1 MVSLWSF
8 CCWKTETNCAAGC
21 RTCPPYSV
29 LERLGMFF
37 GETLMLFSRHLLAH
51 FAALWLWTVC
61 YHPLIHPVC
70 ACVCV
75 CVLVV
80 LTGIFLHLLIA
91 CYTPYLTQNA
101 DSHSFPLT
109 NILFLSLSL
118 FLPLFFYLFGLYFSY
133 LLLFL
138 FVFTHP
144 FVFFFICYFLGCNG
158 WSDVVS
164 VLFSFFFLASLFLL
178 AKQEVEL
185 YKYGMCQQTLSR
197 FLSFTKRISKRPCA
211 IYHFKTIR
219 GLFN

>member
-70 ACVCV
+70 AYVCV
-75 CVLVV
+75 SGADWHFSPSVNRLLHSLSDTERR
-80 LTGIFLHLLIA
+80 LTLISTHQ
-91 CYTPYLTQNA
+91 YT
-101 DSHSFPLT
+101 
-109 NILFLSLSL
+109 LSLSVP
-118 FLPLFFYLFGLYFSY
+118 FPSSFFYLFGLYFSY